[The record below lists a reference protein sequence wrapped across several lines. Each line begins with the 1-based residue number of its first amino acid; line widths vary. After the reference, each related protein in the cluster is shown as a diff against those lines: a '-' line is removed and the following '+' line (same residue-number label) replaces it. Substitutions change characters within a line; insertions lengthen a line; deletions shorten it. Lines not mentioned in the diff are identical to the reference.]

1 MPVPDLN
8 RSPDGL
14 APELDRP
21 EASIPGWLP
30 TLMRLLALGLGAVHT
45 TVAVLQQSMNE
56 DGIGYLDMGDAWF
69 RGDWE
74 MAINGVWSP
83 LYSWILGL
91 VIAIFEPSVRWE
103 FPAAQ
108 MTNFAIYAVALV
120 CFEFFWRELS
130 TRRLR
135 VMEPEWLTNH
145 PAAWLVLGYSLF
157 IWSSL
162 NLVQIWAVTPD
173 MTVAALVYLGAGLF
187 LRLAG
192 PSGTM
197 RTALT
202 LGLILGAGYLAKSVM
217 MPLGIVFLLLI
228 LLIPAAGRD
237 RVKRA
242 ALATAG
248 FLLVAGPFFLA
259 LSVESGKPTFS
270 DVGRFTYLKHVNEM
284 SYPDFHDHVERLEGE
299 PTHPPRLIFDDPPVY
314 EFSDPVG
321 GTYPMAYD
329 PGYWTAGLRPTV
341 TIQQQLRAVATNA
354 MVYFELFFR
363 QQGAFL
369 GLVALLVI
377 LSLVSKKRS
386 RSAAP
391 EVALILWS
399 LAALGL
405 YSLVHVETRYIAP
418 FVILFWAGC
427 MNFVQLPNT
436 RHCRN
441 LLQAGALL
449 LIAIVWVNIGARNLE
464 GLAGVAGFTPLSETG
479 AQGGRF
485 SGGHK
490 GDNPVIAEGLM
501 AMGLGPGDHVGFIG
515 YSYSGYWARL
525 ARLKIVAE
533 IHPSD
538 EETFW
543 QAGPAQQHQALRA
556 FAEAGVVAVIAAP
569 PNMPAPAGW
578 RAVGET
584 DYLVYTFK

>member
-1 MPVPDLN
+1 MSDADLI
-8 RSPDGL
+8 RDRDGP
-14 APELDRP
+14 APKQHP
-21 EASIPGWLP
+21 TEAAVPGWLRL
-30 TLMRLLALGLGAVHT
+30 LMRLLALGLGAVHT

-56 DGIGYLDMGDAWF
+56 DGIGYLDMGDAWL

-83 LYSWILGL
+83 LYSWILGT
-91 VIAIFEPSVRWE
+91 VITIFEPSVRWE

-130 TRRLR
+130 ARRLR
-135 VMEPEWLTNH
+135 LMEPEWLTIH
-145 PAAWLVLGYSLF
+145 PAALLVLGYSLF

-173 MTVAALVYLGAGLF
+173 MTVAAFVYLGAGLF
-187 LRLAG
+187 LRLTSR
-192 PSGTM
+192 SGTM
-197 RTALT
+197 FTALA

-217 MPLGIVFLLLI
+217 MPLGIVFLLLT

-237 RVKRA
+237 RVRRA
-242 ALATAG
+242 ALAAAG

-259 LSVESGKPTFS
+259 LSIESGKPTFS

-284 SYPDFHDHVERLEGE
+284 SYPDFHDHVKRLEGE
-299 PTHPPRLIFDDPPVY
+299 PTHPPRLIYDDPPVY
-314 EFSDPVG
+314 EFSHPVG

-329 PGYWTAGLRPTV
+329 PGYWTTGLSPTV

-369 GLVALLVI
+369 GLVALLVS
-377 LSLVSKKRS
+377 LSLVTTKRS
-386 RSAAP
+386 RSAVP
-391 EVALILWS
+391 EIALILWS

-427 MNFVQLPNT
+427 MNLIQLPDT
-436 RHCRN
+436 PHCRR
-441 LLQAGALL
+441 LLQASAVL
-449 LIAIVWVNIGARNLE
+449 LIAFVWVNVGARNLE

-479 AQGGRF
+479 AQSGRF

-490 GDNPVIAEGLM
+490 GDNPVLAEGLM
-501 AMGLGPGDHVGFIG
+501 TMGLEPGDQVGFIG
-515 YSYSGYWARL
+515 YSYSAYWARL
-525 ARLKIVAE
+525 ARLRIVAE

-538 EETFW
+538 EEAFW
-543 QAGPAQQHQALRA
+543 QAGPAVQYEALQA

-569 PNMPAPAGW
+569 PNVPAPAGW

-584 DYLVYTFK
+584 DYLVYTFR